1 MNLQKLLFAIAIVI
15 LSASCQGPGAG
26 IARVK
31 GSLTDA
37 SGFKLV
43 LQEMGTRDV
52 HPVDSIVPGPDGTFS
67 FALVVNE
74 PGYWLLKA
82 PTGKI
87 LVLLLNA
94 GDMVELTGSALDF
107 PDHVV
112 VKGPEE
118 TMLLHDFFV
127 YTRLNERKVD
137 SLEML
142 LVEQQDSSGYYLL
155 TQRLDTSFRQIW
167 ESQVLYE
174 KEFIDKHPG
183 SLASLVV
190 LNYAFGMSPVLSP
203 EEDFEYYAKLDS
215 VLFKKFPE
223 NKHVQYHHQRV
234 TALLRNMQKRK

>member
-1 MNLQKLLFAIAIVI
+1 
-15 LSASCQGPGAG
+15 
-26 IARVK
+26 
-31 GSLTDA
+31 
-37 SGFKLV
+37 
-43 LQEMGTRDV
+43 
-52 HPVDSIVPGPDGTFS
+52 
-67 FALVVNE
+67 
-74 PGYWLLKA
+74 
-82 PTGKI
+82 
-87 LVLLLNA
+87 
-94 GDMVELTGSALDF
+94 
-107 PDHVV
+107 
-112 VKGPEE
+112 
-118 TMLLHDFFV
+118 MLLHDFFV